1 MMLSAALQRFNVDA
15 AEILQSAQNK
25 RLLET
30 LSRFAQL
37 TNHYGYEVECFSENS
52 LKKLSE
58 VPNDKKDQISTY
70 FENWSNWIDP
80 EKNPGPP
87 EDIEKR
93 CLEKALNYYNLKASE
108 EFWKT
113 LEKDQII
120 EFYGEDMLQLYR
132 SLSFFKVTGYSL
144 LDISI
149 FEWYVLWQRS
159 SRVIEETMNDAKQAL
174 QNYIPVKKFVIPK
187 QLICEVYDVGG
198 HTEAFVPR
206 TVLAEFM
213 NLGSLIKK
221 NNFDPFS
228 VTGGVICTSV
238 AQVLSRGDEIKNI
251 RFI

>member
-1 MMLSAALQRFNVDA
+1 MLAAALKKFNVNTE
-15 AEILQSAQNK
+15 EILKSVENQK
-25 RLLET
+25 LLQT

-37 TNHYGYEVECFSENS
+37 LTVYDYHVEAYSESS

-58 VPNDKKDQISTY
+58 VPQNKKEQITMY

-80 EKNPGPP
+80 EKNPGPI

-93 CLEKALNYYNLKASE
+93 CLKKALDHYNLEANE

-144 LDISI
+144 LDISV

-159 SRVIEETMNDAKQAL
+159 AKAIEETMNDAHYVM
-174 QNYIPVKKFVIPK
+174 QNYMPVKKFEIPK
-187 QLICEVYDVGG
+187 QLIREIYDVGG
-198 HTEAFVPR
+198 QKEAFVPR

-213 NLGSLIKK
+213 YLGTLTKK
-221 NNFDPFS
+221 NAYALHDS
-228 VTGGVICTSV
+228 RGAICSSR
-238 AQVLSRGDEIKNI
+238 AQVLSQGEDSTNI
-251 RFI
+251 RFL